1 MLTWC
6 TPGRTSFGLL
16 TVSHSTGA
24 VMYVSLSV
32 VMLTRLRYFLS
43 VLQVYLPSYNYNSIL
58 LLLLLFQPTPTSVTS
73 SPCCADVAV
82 VRVAP
87 LPHDAGRE
95 PLESR

>member
-43 VLQVYLPSYNYNSIL
+43 VLQVCLPSYNCNSTL
-58 LLLLLFQPTPTSVTS
+58 LLLLLFQPTHFRYFLSVLRRRRRGPS
-73 SPCCADVAV
+73 GSP
-82 VRVAP
+82 
-87 LPHDAGRE
+87 
-95 PLESR
+95 ST